1 MADWR
6 EKLDIGWMSSG
17 GPARRREDWQQ
28 LISEQKQSG
37 LTVKAFCEKHGVGE
51 ALFYSWRKR
60 VVAEDQPARFALVAT
75 NGVARSAPMPQPLQ
89 LVLAGGE
96 RLEIPP
102 GTDEATLRTVLGL
115 LRQGV

>member
-1 MADWR
+1 
-6 EKLDIGWMSSG
+6 
-17 GPARRREDWQQ
+17 
-28 LISEQKQSG
+28 
-37 LTVKAFCEKHGVGE
+37 VKAFCEKHQVGE

-60 VVAEDQPARFALVAT
+60 LIAEDQPARFALVAT
-75 NGVARSAPMPQPLQ
+75 NGMAPSTALQQPLQ